1 MGSSNLSGDLQSEAD
16 LPCLQDI
23 AGVDPFFTP
32 PVTTDSSTTVSPSG
46 QVSHDDRAN
55 DNGDDTEAV
64 IAPSV
69 EIIGQQLEQVSVVPN
84 ETPVAESTQLVD
96 PGANLMSN
104 PSSEN
109 SRSTKQI
116 AAIHEYDLAMKVL
129 SNVGDVEI
137 EHGDAVGQ
145 TRFANDGESVN
156 AAEDYWGASNVSCF
170 IPGVT
175 PIDAYP
181 VCQEFVDQISM
192 SGGMTPAT
200 TDDAAPEVVN
210 SDVPARSEVGT
221 ETSQMNQETIAIDE
235 LGFDIEAGLEPIQI
249 DPFDSDEFESTHH
262 VPTMRTRSQ
271 SSQAEPESQ
280 PENIDLGK
288 AELTHESVVA
298 DPDSTAS
305 QSVPEKMDQLVA
317 NENQLPATPLD
328 LTQAIPQL
336 PKSHIA
342 NLDSGSHQLFESV
355 EQSLSD
361 LQSINETDPEPAI
374 EAPVASA
381 FKTDPPL
388 QQAHGVVLADT
399 PETQNVSQQP
409 SASGAD
415 TELECQV
422 IQVDGLDGYDFL
434 DLKAFDVKDAI
445 FCPGRIFLNT
455 ETANFQIQYKNLKL
469 AVFAGDFEVELK

>member
-16 LPCLQDI
+16 LLSLQDI
-23 AGVDPFFTP
+23 AGVDPFFNP
-32 PVTTDSSTTVSPSG
+32 PVTTDSSTTASLAG

-137 EHGDAVGQ
+137 EHGDVVGQ

-210 SDVPARSEVGT
+210 SDVHARSEVGT
-221 ETSQMNQETIAIDE
+221 ETSQMNQETIAVDE
-235 LGFDIEAGLEPIQI
+235 LGGDIEAGLEPIQI
-249 DPFDSDEFESTHH
+249 DPFNSDEFESTHH

-361 LQSINETDPEPAI
+361 LQSINEMDP
-374 EAPVASA
+374 APVIDSA
-381 FKTDPPL
+381 PQADRPL
-388 QQAHGVVLADT
+388 RQNHDVVFANT

-415 TELECQV
+415 AELECQV

-469 AVFAGDFEVELK
+469 AVFAGDLEVELK

>member
-32 PVTTDSSTTVSPSG
+32 PVTTDSSTTASPSG

-55 DNGDDTEAV
+55 NNGDDTEAV

-221 ETSQMNQETIAIDE
+221 ETSQMNQETIAVDE
-235 LGFDIEAGLEPIQI
+235 LGFDIKAGFEPIQI
-249 DPFDSDEFESTHH
+249 DPFNSDEFESESY
-262 VPTMRTRSQ
+262 VPSMRARNQNSQ
-271 SSQAEPESQ
+271 SAAESQ
-280 PENIDLGK
+280 QDSINLSEF
-288 AELTHESVVA
+288 V
-298 DPDSTAS
+298 DPSKTAS
-305 QSVPEKMDQLVA
+305 QSVSGKMDQRVA
-317 NENQLPATPLD
+317 AEPEADENQLPTTTLD
-328 LTQAIPQL
+328 LTQTIPQL

-342 NLDSGSHQLFESV
+342 QQNSGSHQLFESV

-399 PETQNVSQQP
+399 PETQNVPQQP
-409 SASGAD
+409 SASGAEA
-415 TELECQV
+415 ELEWQV
-422 IQVDGLDGYDFL
+422 IKVDGLDGYDFL
-434 DLKAFDVKDAI
+434 DLKAFDVKEAM
-445 FCPGRIFLNT
+445 FCPGKIFLNT
-455 ETANFQIQYKNLKL
+455 ETAKFQIQYQNLKL
-469 AVFAGDFEVELK
+469 AVFAGDFEVELE